1 MEKKT
6 IGNLIK
12 TRRKEKG
19 LSQKQLA
26 ELLLVSD
33 TTISKWETG
42 VNLPDVLILKRIAEV
57 LNIPLTEFLEV
68 DDKASVDDA
77 ASTSGNRESHAEEEP
92 EADAF
97 IPTDTEIID
106 SPPEPLPRDPPAR
119 EKSRWPKQ
127 LIFVLSCIL
136 IGTVIIGYLTL
147 GKKGS
152 GFSLELCEEYQG
164 DYEGKNAYYIIVEYS
179 KELTDEEFFEHGNII
194 RSSYE
199 EKFVTSDILVI
210 IYVTDYD
217 NYKKKGFDDIT
228 DSYSILYP

>member
-77 ASTSGNRESHAEEEP
+77 
-92 EADAF
+92 
-97 IPTDTEIID
+97 
-106 SPPEPLPRDPPAR
+106 
-119 EKSRWPKQ
+119 
-127 LIFVLSCIL
+127 
-136 IGTVIIGYLTL
+136 
-147 GKKGS
+147 
-152 GFSLELCEEYQG
+152 
-164 DYEGKNAYYIIVEYS
+164 
-179 KELTDEEFFEHGNII
+179 
-194 RSSYE
+194 
-199 EKFVTSDILVI
+199 
-210 IYVTDYD
+210 DYD

>member
-26 ELLLVSD
+26 KLLLVSD

-77 ASTSGNRESHAEEEP
+77 ASTSGNRESYTEEEP

-97 IPTDTEIID
+97 IPTNTKMINL
-106 SPPEPLPRDPPAR
+106 SPEPLPRDPPAR
-119 EKSRWPKQ
+119 AKSRWPKRLTLVQ
-127 LIFVLSCIL
+127 SCIL

-152 GFSLELCEEYQG
+152 GFSPEICEEYQG
-164 DYEGKNAYYIIVEYS
+164 DYEGKNAYYIIIETS
-179 KELTDEEFFEHGNII
+179 EMPTTEESLEHGDII
-194 RSSYE
+194 RTNYE

-210 IYVTDYD
+210 KPVLVLDY
-217 NYKKKGFDDIT
+217 NGLYQRGN
-228 DSYSILYP
+228 IL